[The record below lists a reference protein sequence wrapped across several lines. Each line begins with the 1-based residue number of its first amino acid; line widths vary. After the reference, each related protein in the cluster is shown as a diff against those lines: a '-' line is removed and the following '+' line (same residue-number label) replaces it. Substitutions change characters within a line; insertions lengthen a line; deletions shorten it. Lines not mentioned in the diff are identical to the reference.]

1 MSAADNTTSRFAT
14 SFSIPKATRGG
25 QLAATASPRFFLCQ
39 NAYSSGARFRLLISG
54 ALALKK
60 MALRYRLFQLCAELL
75 MLTGSYAF
83 SQTPSTDPATN
94 PNDAAPEMQFEGDQQ
109 SWARVTRIVPPK
121 YPKEALEKN
130 IGGTVDIEVL
140 IGEDGYMKE
149 VRSLEST
156 PKNVQFEEAT
166 RDVLKLWT
174 FGIKL
179 SMRCQPVETVGS
191 ARLEFSV
198 QDGKEQISLSHR
210 KQAVNVP
217 VPVGRRLV
225 SINYKDVVSNV
236 VYPQVAR
243 RVGAMADVWVVA
255 VVDSPSGKVTSA
267 EVSAIKSNNAKS
279 YERFF
284 AQSAEDAV
292 KELKYQPMADYA
304 RPIKICVPFK
314 FRLK

>member
-1 MSAADNTTSRFAT
+1 M
-14 SFSIPKATRGG
+14 
-25 QLAATASPRFFLCQ
+25 CQ
-39 NAYSSGARFRLLISG
+39 NAHSSLVVSICFQEPT
-54 ALALKK
+54 LKK
-60 MALRYRLFQLCAELL
+60 MTLRNRVFRLFAGLL
-75 MLTGSYAF
+75 MLTHGYTF
-83 SQTPSTDPATN
+83 SQTPSIAPAPDPTDAV
-94 PNDAAPEMQFEGDQQ
+94 PEMQFEGDQQ

-121 YPKEALEKN
+121 YPKEALEKS
-130 IGGTVDIEVL
+130 IGATVDIEVL

-149 VRSLEST
+149 VRSLGSV

-198 QDGKEQISLSHR
+198 KDGKEEISLSHR
-210 KQAVNVP
+210 KQVVNVP
-217 VPVGRRLV
+217 SPVGRRLV
-225 SINYKDVVSNV
+225 SINYKDVASNV
-236 VYPQVAR
+236 EYPQVAR
-243 RVGAMADVWVVA
+243 RVGAMADVWIVA
-255 VVDSPSGKVTSA
+255 VVDPPSGKVTSA

-284 AQSAEDAV
+284 ARSAEDAV
-292 KELKYQPMADYA
+292 KELKYQPIADYSQ
-304 RPIKICVPFK
+304 PIKICVPLR

>member
-1 MSAADNTTSRFAT
+1 
-14 SFSIPKATRGG
+14 
-25 QLAATASPRFFLCQ
+25 LAATAPPPFFLCQ
-39 NAYSSGARFRLLISG
+39 NAHSNGVRFRMFISGART
-54 ALALKK
+54 LKK
-60 MALRYRLFQLCAELL
+60 IALRHRVFPLFAGLL
-75 MLTGSYAF
+75 MLSGNYAF

-94 PNDAAPEMQFEGDQQ
+94 LNDAASEMQFEGDQQ
-109 SWARVTRIVPPK
+109 SWARVTRIVTPR

-130 IGGTVDIEVL
+130 IGGTVDVEVL

-156 PKNVQFEEAT
+156 PKNVQFEDAT
-166 RDVLKLWT
+166 QDVLKLWT

-198 QDGKEQISLSHR
+198 KDGKEQISLSHR
-210 KQAVNVP
+210 KQVVNAP
-217 VPVGRRLV
+217 APVGRRLV
-225 SINYKDVVSNV
+225 SINYKDVASNV
-236 VYPQVAR
+236 EYPQLAR

-255 VVDSPSGKVTSA
+255 VVDPPSGKVTSA

-292 KELKYQPMADYA
+292 KELKYQPMADFS